1 VRIRPEKVAHLM
13 RREVADILQQK
24 LRDPRVS
31 AMVSVTD
38 VEVTQDL
45 SFARVFVSIMGN
57 AGEREAT
64 MQALAH
70 AAGFVRRE
78 LGPRLG
84 LREVPEVR
92 FVHDE
97 SLERGARVEELL
109 KRIHEGKPPE
119 DEEGD
124 EETE

>member
-1 VRIRPEKVAHLM
+1 MRIRPEKVAHLM
-13 RREVADILQQK
+13 RREVAEILQQK

-38 VEVTQDL
+38 VEVTHDL
-45 SFARVFVSIMGN
+45 SFARVFVSIMGTPE
-57 AGEREAT
+57 ERAST
-64 MQALAH
+64 LQALAH
-70 AAGFVRRE
+70 AAGFVRHE

-97 SLERGARVEELL
+97 SLDRGARVEELL
-109 KRIHEGKPPE
+109 KRLHDGKPVE
-119 DEEGD
+119 DEEL
-124 EETE
+124 E